1 MEHSDDLLKQ
11 ATRLRGQIS
20 GLARRLRQEA
30 QVDPVQFSQLVVM
43 GAIDRLGDGVTPT
56 EICAAERIRSS
67 NLAVLLRELES
78 AGYIKRRADAND
90 RRRTLLS
97 LTAKGRQVLH
107 GNRTVRGQWLAQA
120 MLESLSARERSVVL
134 EAGELLDRLA
144 RHGRDGGAA
153 AAQGSQRKASA

>member
-1 MEHSDDLLKQ
+1 MERSEALLTQ

-43 GAIDRLGDGVTPT
+43 GAIDRLGDGVSPT

-78 AGYIKRRADAND
+78 AGYIKRQADTLD
-90 RRRTLLS
+90 RRRTRLS
-97 LTAKGRQVLH
+97 LTAKGRRVLH
-107 GNRTVRGQWLAQA
+107 GNRTLRGKWLAQA
-120 MLESLSARERSVVL
+120 MLQSLDARERSVVL
-134 EAGELLDRLA
+134 EAGELLERLA
-144 RHGRDGGAA
+144 RFGREGAA
-153 AAQGSQRKASA
+153 AERGAPRKAPA